1 MGVSTRGPPP
11 ARGAEPPPPA
21 PPPVSMDLPVT
32 AYIPEPYMEDIEA
45 RVALYQRIAGL
56 RSLDAV
62 ADLRAEVEDRFG
74 EPPPALDQL
83 LGLVRI
89 RLAAGAAR
97 VAAIRTEGDVV
108 VLAAAED
115 SPFSR
120 RSLPS
125 LPATIDVGR
134 TQLRVS
140 RDRLGEDWLHSIELL
155 LRLLATPQSGAAA
168 SREPAVVARGA

>member
-1 MGVSTRGPPP
+1 MSV
-11 ARGAEPPPPA
+11 
-21 PPPVSMDLPVT
+21 DLPVT

-74 EPPPALDQL
+74 APPPALDQL

-97 VAAIRTEGDVV
+97 IAALRMEGDVIV
-108 VLAAAED
+108 VGAAED

-125 LPATIDVGR
+125 LPATIEVGR

-155 LRLLATPQSGAAA
+155 LRLLASSQPARAAA
-168 SREPAVVARGA
+168 REPAAAARGA